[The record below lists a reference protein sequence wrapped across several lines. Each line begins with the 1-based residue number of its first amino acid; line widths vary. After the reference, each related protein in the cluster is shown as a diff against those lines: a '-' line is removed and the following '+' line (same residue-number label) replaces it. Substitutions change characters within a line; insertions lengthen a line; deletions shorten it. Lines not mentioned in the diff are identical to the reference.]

1 MKPNKEGQIV
11 KFHTP
16 FPDEDPNQL
25 YVVIELK
32 IDGYRDRADIKPLG
46 KGLGI
51 QVINTVFLDDLEVV
65 EVETN
70 DLIGHFVTIKK
81 SDNTEVVGN
90 VVKAK
95 DHKIFLDLNK
105 HDGYVETNVH
115 LTVIDV
121 DGFEHIGTLV
131 VR

>member
-25 YVVIELK
+25 YVIIELK
-32 IDGYRDRADIKPLG
+32 IDGFRDRADIKPLG

-95 DHKIFLDLNK
+95 DQKIFLDLIK
-105 HDGYVETNVH
+105 GDRSVETNVY
-115 LTVIDV
+115 LTVIDA
-121 DGFEHIGTLV
+121 DGFEHVGTLV
-131 VR
+131 VK

>member
-1 MKPNKEGQIV
+1 M
-11 KFHTP
+11 
-16 FPDEDPNQL
+16 
-25 YVVIELK
+25 
-32 IDGYRDRADIKPLG
+32 G

-95 DHKIFLDLNK
+95 DQKIFLDLIK
-105 HDGYVETNVH
+105 GDRSVETNVY
-115 LTVIDV
+115 LTVIDA
-121 DGFEHIGTLV
+121 DGFEHVGTLV